1 MSVIEYSGYF
11 VILFLAIK
19 IVLPLASWIYRKFLA
34 SSLDVTK
41 CGGKWAVVT
50 GSTDG
55 IGKAYAFALAK
66 KGLNIVLVSR
76 SPFKLQN
83 VAAEIEAKYSGIK
96 TKIVEV
102 DFAKEDPSKYVP
114 HLEDSLKEV
123 DVGVLVN
130 NVGLSYDYPNEFLN
144 LESSAIDD
152 IINVNI
158 TSLNAMT
165 RILLKV
171 DRFPSK

>member
-1 MSVIEYSGYF
+1 M
-11 VILFLAIK
+11 
-19 IVLPLASWIYRKFLA
+19 
-34 SSLDVTK
+34 
-41 CGGKWAVVT
+41 
-50 GSTDG
+50 
-55 IGKAYAFALAK
+55 
-66 KGLNIVLVSR
+66 SR